1 MIRFD
6 ANDQGSGRK
15 KEMENIFEQV
25 EKNIDNLVLNN
36 VDWTASATKEE
47 LDAARNGRLVLRFW
61 DREVPREW
69 LKDIRGKRVLCLAGA
84 GGLQAPLFACAG
96 AKVTVIDISA
106 GMLEKDREI
115 AARENLPI
123 EIVKGNIC
131 DLSMFADE
139 SFDLIFNPPSLM
151 YIPDVSAVF
160 RECFRVLAKGG
171 EFILMAPA
179 PINYVCDWVE
189 DEQGGY
195 YKAVNRMPWCSR
207 DFDDSGW
214 IEYGHTMEEYLGGLT
229 GSGFAVTGY
238 LECQAEDI
246 TELNFLARAVKQTG
260 E

>member
-1 MIRFD
+1 
-6 ANDQGSGRK
+6 
-15 KEMENIFEQV
+15 MEDVFEQV
-25 EKNIDNLVLNN
+25 EKNIDNLVRNS

-47 LDAARNGRLVLRFW
+47 LDAARNGRLALRFW

-96 AKVTVIDISA
+96 AKVTVIDISG
-106 GMLEKDREI
+106 GMLEKDRKI
-115 AARENLPI
+115 AEREGLQI

-131 DLSMFADE
+131 DLPMFGNE

-151 YIPDVSAVF
+151 YIPDVSVVF

-179 PINYVCDWVE
+179 PLNYICDRVE
-189 DEQGGY
+189 DGQGGY
-195 YKAVNRMPWCSR
+195 YKAVHRMPWCSK

-229 GSGFAVTGY
+229 QSGFVITGY
-238 LECQAEDI
+238 LECQGEDI
-246 TELNFLARAVKQTG
+246 TELNFLARAVKQTK

>member
-1 MIRFD
+1 
-6 ANDQGSGRK
+6 
-15 KEMENIFEQV
+15 MEDVFEQV
-25 EKNIDNLVLNN
+25 EKNIDNLVRNS

-96 AKVTVIDISA
+96 AKVTVIDIS
-106 GMLEKDREI
+106 GKMLEKDREI
-115 AARENLPI
+115 AEREGLQI

-131 DLSMFADE
+131 DLSMFGDE
-139 SFDLIFNPPSLM
+139 SFDLVFNPPSLM
-151 YIPDVSAVF
+151 YIPDVSVVF
-160 RECFRVLAKGG
+160 RECFRVLARGG

-179 PINYVCDWVE
+179 PINYVCDRVE
-189 DEQGGY
+189 DGQGGY
-195 YKAVNRMPWCSR
+195 YKAVHRMPWCSK

-214 IEYGHTMEEYLGGLT
+214 IEYGHTMEEYLGDLIQ
-229 GSGFAVTGY
+229 SGFAVTGY
-238 LECQAEDI
+238 LECQGEDI

-260 E
+260 EKGEAE

>member
-1 MIRFD
+1 MD
-6 ANDQGSGRK
+6 DGC
-15 KEMENIFEQV
+15 EQV
-25 EKNIDNLVLNN
+25 EKNIDNLVRNS

-96 AKVTVIDISA
+96 AKVTVIDISG
-106 GMLEKDREI
+106 GMLEKDRKI
-115 AARENLPI
+115 AEREGLQI

-131 DLSMFADE
+131 DLSMFGDE

-151 YIPDVSAVF
+151 YIPDVSVVF
-160 RECFRVLAKGG
+160 RECFRVLARGG

-179 PINYVCDWVE
+179 PINYVCDRVE
-189 DEQGGY
+189 DGQGGY
-195 YKAVNRMPWCSR
+195 YKAVHRMPWCSK

-229 GSGFAVTGY
+229 QSGFVITGY
-238 LECQAEDI
+238 LECQGEDI
-246 TELNFLARAVKQTG
+246 TELNFLARAVKQTK

>member
-1 MIRFD
+1 
-6 ANDQGSGRK
+6 
-15 KEMENIFEQV
+15 
-25 EKNIDNLVLNN
+25 
-36 VDWTASATKEE
+36 
-47 LDAARNGRLVLRFW
+47 
-61 DREVPREW
+61 
-69 LKDIRGKRVLCLAGA
+69 
-84 GGLQAPLFACAG
+84 
-96 AKVTVIDISA
+96 VTVIDLS
-106 GMLEKDREI
+106 GRMLEKDREI
-115 AARENLPI
+115 AEREKLDI

-131 DLSMFADE
+131 DLSRFADE
-139 SFDLIFNPPSLM
+139 FFDLIFNPPSLM
-151 YIPDVSAVF
+151 YIPDVSVVF

-195 YKAVNRMPWCSR
+195 YKAVHRMPWCSR

-246 TELNFLARAVKQTG
+246 TCLNFLARTVKQMG
-260 E
+260 K

>member
-1 MIRFD
+1 MLLVEHAVGDVSLVAQSALAVVQRD
-6 ANDQGSGRK
+6 VDGVVVAHVAGDVSAQGDLG
-15 KEMENIFEQV
+15 V
-25 EKNIDNLVLNN
+25 
-36 VDWTASATKEE
+36 T
-47 LDAARNGRLVLRFW
+47 GG
-61 DREVPREW
+61 DRTTEFHFQF
-69 LKDIRGKRVLCLAGA
+69 GGHA

-151 YIPDVSAVF
+151 YIPDVSVVF

-246 TELNFLARAVKQTG
+246 TCLNFLVRAVKQTG